1 MTGPTTD
8 GDDPVRRTAKHDG
21 ASSASR
27 FDRRSFLKTAGAAG
41 GAGLT
46 GLSGCLGVFGG
57 GGSNSL
63 TVFLWEGYGPI
74 VDMFK
79 EEHDIDVTVEKATST
94 NNMFTKAKSAPDRYD
109 IVAPNSGYAQR
120 FRDAG
125 LLQPLAKNES
135 EMVKQV
141 PNLKNTFDYFRQGT
155 LKQHLTDGEGQ
166 WYGIPPR
173 FGLYGLGMDTSKV
186 DKSKL
191 QSSADLWKHDWGK
204 DVGVNV
210 DMVHSIT
217 HAVRALGYTDMLRG
231 EQIDVSGTAWEETR
245 KKFLEL
251 AGSTRAMYES
261 EAQLGRAMKGDSY
274 NVAVGPGRNDIINL
288 VKKGNT
294 NFEFVPPKEGAIG
307 WTEAMLMMK
316 KSDAKEEAK
325 KFMDF
330 FLRPKVGAKLATADL
345 SPSTVKGAK
354 KHMSQKEIDLF
365 YIPAEDVKDVI
376 QDKPFKEPQ
385 KWKQL
390 MNEFKSKI

>member
-1 MTGPTTD
+1 MPRPTAE
-8 GDDPVRRTAKHDG
+8 DDSVRRGTSGEKSGSTADL
-21 ASSASR
+21 
-27 FDRRSFLKTAGAAG
+27 DRRSFLKASGAAG
-41 GAGLT
+41 AAGLT

-57 GGSNSL
+57 GGSKEL

-74 VDMFK
+74 VDMFE
-79 EEHDIDVTVEKATST
+79 EEHDIKVTVEKATST

-109 IVAPNSGYAQR
+109 VVAPNSGYAQR

-125 LLQPLAKNES
+125 LLQPLAKSEK
-135 EMVKQV
+135 EMVNAV
-141 PNLKNTFDYFRQGT
+141 PNLENTFDYFRQGT
-155 LKQHLTDGEGQ
+155 IKQHLTDDDGQ

-173 FGLYGLGMDTSKV
+173 FGLYGLGMDTDKV
-186 DKSKL
+186 DPANL
-191 QSSADLWKHDWGK
+191 QSSADLWEHDWGK
-204 DVGVNV
+204 DMGVNV

-231 EQIDVSGTAWEETR
+231 EQIDVSGDAWEETR
-245 KKFLEL
+245 EKFLEL
-251 AGSTRAMYES
+251 APKTRAMYES

-288 VKKGNT
+288 IQKGNE
-294 NFEFVPPKEGAIG
+294 NFEFVSPEEGAIG

-316 KSDAKEEAK
+316 QSDAKEEAK

-330 FLRPKVGAKLATADL
+330 FLRPKVGAELAVTDL
-345 SPSTVKGAK
+345 APSTVEGAK
-354 KHMSQKEIDLF
+354 QHMSQEEIDLF
-365 YIPAEDVKDVI
+365 YISAEDVKDVI
-376 QDKPFKEPQ
+376 QDKPFKEPE